1 MRSVGRAVLLA
12 FVSGA
17 FAIGSSTALADT
29 FTLNLSL
36 PSSGTV
42 GKALVVTA
50 SGDDPTDAG
59 ALYLEIDAIPTSLA
73 TTCPSG
79 YLNAEDLATSTPDGA
94 LVTLE
99 QPESFDSAGN
109 FSNVNAWVPAAA
121 GTFLLCSYTDDYAL
135 DTLATTSKT
144 TNITSATSP
153 VSKPV
158 NTRKPHVTRAHN
170 RLLCS
175 HGSWSTSANG
185 YAYRWTVN
193 GKTKQGAR
201 ASRLA
206 VTHKLRGRTVRC
218 TVTASNTAGS
228 SAATS
233 PAFKV
238 R

>member
-1 MRSVGRAVLLA
+1 MRSIGRAVLLA

-17 FAIGSSTALADT
+17 FGIGSSTALADT

-50 SGDDPTDAG
+50 AGDDPTDAG

-73 TTCPSG
+73 TACPSG

-99 QPESFDSAGN
+99 QPESFDSAGS
-109 FSNVNAWVPAAA
+109 FSNVNAWVPAAT

-135 DTLATTSKT
+135 DTLAMTSKT
-144 TNITSATSP
+144 AKITSAASP
-153 VSKPV
+153 ASKPV
-158 NTRKPHVTRAHN
+158 NTRKPHVTRAHKT
-170 RLLCS
+170 LLCGR
-175 HGSWSTSANG
+175 GSWSTSANG

-201 ASRLA
+201 RARLA

-218 TVTASNTAGS
+218 TVTASNAAGS
-228 SAATS
+228 TAATS

>member
-1 MRSVGRAVLLA
+1 MRSMGRAVLLA
-12 FVSGA
+12 VVSGA
-17 FAIGSSTALADT
+17 FGIGSSTALADT

-42 GKALVVTA
+42 GRALVVTA
-50 SGDDPTDAG
+50 SGNDPTDAG

-73 TTCPSG
+73 TTCPGG

-99 QPESFDSAGN
+99 QPESFDSSGN

-135 DTLATTSKT
+135 DTLAMTSKT
-144 TNITSATSP
+144 ANITSARSP

-158 NTRKPHVTRAHN
+158 DTRKPHVTRA
-170 RLLCS
+170 RKTLLCGR
-175 HGSWSTSANG
+175 GSWSAANG

-193 GKTKQGAR
+193 GKTKHGALR
-201 ASRLA
+201 ARLA

-218 TVTASNTAGS
+218 TVTASNAAGS
-228 SAATS
+228 TAATS